1 MKDIIITAFTVLVI
15 TLVLLLL
22 NNYSKGIEYEKSESK
37 PVINTVPNN
46 ENNQNSFVPPV
57 VTQQPT
63 ENNSYKVF
71 QNITTASEYDTPSDF
86 TIPDNN
92 TPNYNPDTN
101 NQENTE
107 TTTSDSILN
116 HNKET
121 MPEQKFSILPNPEEN
136 SVDNENES
144 NNNPNMDDFS
154 LVVG

>member
-1 MKDIIITAFTVLVI
+1 MKDIIITTFIVSII
-15 TLVLLLL
+15 TLGLLLL
-22 NNYSKGIEYEKSESK
+22 NNYSKGIEYEKNELK

-46 ENNQNSFVPPV
+46 ENSQNNFVPPV

-71 QNITTASEYDTPSDF
+71 QNITTASKYDTPSDF
-86 TIPDNN
+86 TMPDNN
-92 TPNYNPDTN
+92 TQNYNPDVN
-101 NQENTE
+101 NQENIE

-121 MPEQKFSILPNPEEN
+121 IAEQKFSILPNPEEN
-136 SVDNENES
+136 SVDDENDS